1 MRVKILRLR
10 RSRKIDFKNGVS
22 ISWFKK
28 FEKNAKKRKI
38 DFGITIEDVLRVY
51 LDQGKVCSLSGIPIG
66 WTRMEKSHNI
76 SIDRIDS
83 DKGYTTDN
91 IQLVYPKINMMKFT
105 YSQDEFIDLC
115 RLVSN
120 NTMSLEEEEMGMN
133 ILSSTINQS

>member
-1 MRVKILRLR
+1 MR

-28 FEKNAKKRKI
+28 FDKNAKKRKI
-38 DFGITIEDVLRVY
+38 DFDITIEDVLKVY

-105 YSQDEFIDLC
+105 YSQDEFIDMC
-115 RLVSN
+115 KLVSN
-120 NTMSLEEEEMGMN
+120 HTMSLKDQESGLDV
-133 ILSSTINQS
+133 LSSTINE

>member
-1 MRVKILRLR
+1 MR
-10 RSRKIDFKNGVS
+10 RSRKVDFKNGVS
-22 ISWFKK
+22 ISWFNK

-38 DFGITIEDVLRVY
+38 DFDITIEDVLKVY
-51 LDQGKVCSLSGIPIG
+51 LNQGKVCSLSGIPIG

-105 YSQDEFIDLC
+105 YSQDEFIDMC
-115 RLVSN
+115 KLVSN
-120 NTMSLEEEEMGMN
+120 HTMSLKDQESGLDV
-133 ILSSTINQS
+133 LSSTINE

>member
-1 MRVKILRLR
+1 LRLR

-28 FEKNAKKRKI
+28 FDKNAKKRKI
-38 DFGITIEDVLRVY
+38 DFDITIEDVLKVY

-105 YSQDEFIDLC
+105 YSQDEFIDMC
-115 RLVSN
+115 KLVSN
-120 NTMSLEEEEMGMN
+120 HTMSLKDQESQVYV
-133 ILSSTINQS
+133 LSSTINE

>member
-28 FEKNAKKRKI
+28 FEKNAKKGKI
-38 DFGITIEDVLRVY
+38 DFEISIDDVLKVY

-66 WTRMEKSHNI
+66 WTRMEKTHNI

>member
-1 MRVKILRLR
+1 MR
-10 RSRKIDFKNGVS
+10 RSKKVDFKNGVS

-38 DFGITIEDVLRVY
+38 DFDITIDDVLKVY

-66 WTRMEKSHNI
+66 WTRMEKTHNI

-120 NTMSLEEEEMGMN
+120 NTMSLEDEEMGMN
-133 ILSSTINQS
+133 ILSSTIK

>member
-1 MRVKILRLR
+1 MR

-28 FEKNAKKRKI
+28 FDKNAKKRKI
-38 DFGITIEDVLRVY
+38 DFDITIEDVLKVY

-105 YSQDEFIDLC
+105 YSQDEFIDMC
-115 RLVSN
+115 KLVSN
-120 NTMSLEEEEMGMN
+120 HTMSLKDQESGLDV
-133 ILSSTINQS
+133 LSSTISE

>member
-1 MRVKILRLR
+1 LR

-28 FEKNAKKRKI
+28 FDKNAKKRKI
-38 DFGITIEDVLRVY
+38 DFDITIEDVLKVY

-105 YSQDEFIDLC
+105 YSQDEFIDMC
-115 RLVSN
+115 KLVSN
-120 NTMSLEEEEMGMN
+120 HTMSLKDQESGLDV
-133 ILSSTINQS
+133 LSSTISE

>member
-1 MRVKILRLR
+1 LR

-38 DFGITIEDVLRVY
+38 DFEISIDDVLKVY

-66 WTRMEKSHNI
+66 WTRMEKTHNI

-91 IQLVYPKINMMKFT
+91 IQLLYPKINMMKFT

>member
-1 MRVKILRLR
+1 MR
-10 RSRKIDFKNGVS
+10 RSRKVDFKNGVS
-22 ISWFKK
+22 ISWFNK

-38 DFGITIEDVLRVY
+38 DFDITIEDVLKVY
-51 LDQGKVCSLSGIPIG
+51 IDQGKVCSLSGIPIG
-66 WTRMEKSHNI
+66 WTRMDKSHNI